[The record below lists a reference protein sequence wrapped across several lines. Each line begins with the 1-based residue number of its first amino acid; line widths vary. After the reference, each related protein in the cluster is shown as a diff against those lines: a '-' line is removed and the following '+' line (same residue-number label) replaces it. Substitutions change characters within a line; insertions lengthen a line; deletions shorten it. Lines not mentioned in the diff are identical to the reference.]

1 MPRGL
6 DSARENRYLV
16 AMTAL
21 SPRDLEIVRRAPL
34 FSDVS
39 DNFLTTLLA
48 DARIGEYS
56 RGQLLFVR
64 GDPAER
70 FFLLLDG
77 WVKIFLDTPAGEQTV
92 IEIMKTGET
101 VAEAAIFLGMAY
113 PASAEIADDARLLE
127 IPAAPF
133 MAKLREESGLA
144 ITMLGALSKRLHFLI
159 QHIEGIQ
166 THSTPQRL
174 ARFLVGLS
182 DSVEGKSEVR
192 LPYDKSLIAARLG
205 MKPES
210 LSRALAKLR
219 PCGVTTQGSVVT
231 IADIDRLRDYSE
243 AGE

>member
-1 MPRGL
+1 M
-6 DSARENRYLV
+6 A
-16 AMTAL
+16 AL
-21 SPRDLEIVRRAPL
+21 SPEDLEIVRKAPL

-39 DNFLTTLLA
+39 DDVLQALLA
-48 DARIGEYS
+48 EARVGEYS
-56 RGQLLFVR
+56 RGQILFLR

-70 FFLLLDG
+70 FYLLLDG

-92 IEIMKTGET
+92 LEIMKTGET
-101 VAEAAIFLGMAY
+101 VAEAAIFLGMAF

-133 MAKLREESGLA
+133 MAKLHEESGLA

-174 ARFLVGLS
+174 AGFLVGLS
-182 DSVEGKSEVR
+182 SEAEGRAEVR

-219 PCGVTTQGSVVT
+219 HCGVTTRGGVVT
-231 IADIDRLRDYSE
+231 IADIERLRDFSE
-243 AGE
+243 IGE

>member
-1 MPRGL
+1 Q
-6 DSARENRYLV
+6 
-16 AMTAL
+16 
-21 SPRDLEIVRRAPL
+21 DLEIVRRAPL

-39 DNFLTTLLA
+39 EDLLQALLA
-48 DARIGEYS
+48 DARVAEYS
-56 RGQLLFVR
+56 RGQILFLR

-70 FFLLLDG
+70 FYLLLDG

-92 IEIMKTGET
+92 LEIMKTGET
-101 VAEAAIFLGMAY
+101 IAEAAIFLGMAF
-113 PASAEIADDARLLE
+113 PASAEIAGDARLLE
-127 IPAAPF
+127 IPAQQF
-133 MAKLREESGLA
+133 MAKLHEESGLA

-174 ARFLVGLS
+174 AGFLVGLS
-182 DSVEGKSEVR
+182 GETEGKSEVS

-219 PCGVTTQGSVVT
+219 EWGVTTQGNVVS
-231 IADIDRLRDYSE
+231 IADVDRLREFSE
-243 AGE
+243 SGE